1 MAGRRRMTTLMG
13 LQPVGSGR
21 SAAAGGGGR
30 ELVVVAVVV
39 VGGETVVVGGM
50 GTDAGERGEA
60 WDAVKSVCL
69 CL

>member
-30 ELVVVAVVV
+30 ELVVVVV

-60 WDAVKSVCL
+60 WDAVKSGVCL